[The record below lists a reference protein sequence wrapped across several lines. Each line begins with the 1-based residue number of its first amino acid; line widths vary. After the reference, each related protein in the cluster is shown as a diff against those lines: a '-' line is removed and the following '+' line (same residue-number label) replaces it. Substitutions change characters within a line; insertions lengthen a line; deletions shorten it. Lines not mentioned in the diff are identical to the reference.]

1 MENGVDNLTR
11 KELEFG
17 FGEEDIDGTIIPMAT
32 KGQEP
37 TASMGNDRPLITKNS
52 NTLSRLA
59 ESLISG

>member
-37 TASMGNDRPLITKNS
+37 RPDWVDCISLLLRKVSAGNTVS
-52 NTLSRLA
+52 
-59 ESLISG
+59 